1 VQLLVDPLP
10 GLLDQILAPGLLRE
24 RGEGQQLGR
33 VREPLGELVDDPGV
47 VAAAGSL
54 S

>member
-1 VQLLVDPLP
+1 
-10 GLLDQILAPGLLRE
+10 LDRIWRQGS
-24 RGEGQQLGR
+24 LGSA
-33 VREPLGELVDDPGV
+33 VKASSSGACGEPLGELVDDPGV